1 MSAFVCRMCNN
12 WQISVVQTFSRKSP
26 QMSPVCDSEIISPPV
41 SEHLHKACPLY
52 PIKNEE
58 ECEDHEVGSC
68 ICVLDWTEWSAPN
81 SQRNTT
87 HTSDWLASSQFYFP
101 QYICPPSELSGQLRS
116 IDPIIKGL
124 PSQANQ
130 EGTTFHMADIFY
142 WIKNFLNEATQQH
155 AIVMDSFNRLV
166 IFSDNCMTTS
176 KLYHIY
182 SSQNLRTFIR
192 HRGSSG
198 RNSKMSAVKHDNA
211 QRSFCLKMSGEDRDM
226 DSFRTWNPEIRQKT
240 RQSDDHSQRPRRRS
254 KNEKTKIKKSVSF
267 EEDVIV
273 YLFDQ
278 ETPTLK
284 LPSEPSTSLP
294 FHFPSIQS
302 DVILEDNGLQWED
315 DFSALECVQRSGTV
329 SLPTNSWTS
338 QARPER
344 CSLTQTCLFLT
355 YVTESDLEL

>member
-1 MSAFVCRMCNN
+1 MQELNYSRGGAALV
-12 WQISVVQTFSRKSP
+12 ISVDKLFSNRKCSL
-26 QMSPVCDSEIISPPV
+26 DEIKRRRKTTDIYSG
-41 SEHLHKACPLY
+41 LGLRD
-52 PIKNEE
+52 PIMDPNEE

-68 ICVLDWTEWSAPN
+68 ICVLDWTECSAPN

-87 HTSDWLASSQFYFP
+87 HTSDWLASSRFCFLQLF
-101 QYICPPSELSGQLRS
+101 CPISELNGQLRFL
-116 IDPIIKGL
+116 DPVIKGL

-155 AIVMDSFNRLV
+155 AIVMDSFNRL
-166 IFSDNCMTTS
+166 IILSDNYITTN
-176 KLYHIY
+176 KLCHVYG
-182 SSQNLRTFIR
+182 SRNLRTFIR

-211 QRSFCLKMSGEDRDM
+211 QRSFCLKTSGEDEDRD
-226 DSFRTWNPEIRQKT
+226 SLRTWNPEIRQKT
-240 RQSDDHSQRPRRRS
+240 RQNDNHSQRPWRRS
-254 KNEKTKIKKSVSF
+254 KSEKMKIKKSVSF

-284 LPSEPSTSLP
+284 LPSEPSTSPP

-302 DVILEDNGLQWED
+302 DVMSEDNGLQWED
-315 DFSALECVQRSGTV
+315 DFSALECAQPSGIV
-329 SLPTNSWTS
+329 SLPTKSWTS
-338 QARPER
+338 QTRPEL
-344 CSLTQTCLFLT
+344 CSLAQTCLFLT

>member
-1 MSAFVCRMCNN
+1 MQELNHSRGGAALV
-12 WQISVVQTFSRKSP
+12 ISVDKLFSNRKCSL
-26 QMSPVCDSEIISPPV
+26 VEIKRRWKTADIYSG
-41 SEHLHKACPLY
+41 LGLRD
-52 PIKNEE
+52 PIMDLNEE

-68 ICVLDWTEWSAPN
+68 ICVLDWTECSAPI

-87 HTSDWLASSQFYFP
+87 HTSDWLALSRFCFP
-101 QYICPPSELSGQLRS
+101 QHFCPPSKLSGHLRFLDS
-116 IDPIIKGL
+116 VIKGL

-130 EGTTFHMADIFY
+130 EGTTFPKADIFY

-155 AIVMDSFNRLV
+155 AIVMDSFDRL
-166 IFSDNCMTTS
+166 IILSDNCITAN
-176 KLYHIY
+176 KLCHVY

-198 RNSKMSAVKHDNA
+198 RNNKMSAVKHDNA
-211 QRSFCLKMSGEDRDM
+211 QRSFCLKTGSEDTDRN
-226 DSFRTWNPEIRQKT
+226 SFRTWNPEIHQKT
-240 RQSDDHSQRPRRRS
+240 RQNDDHSQRPGRRS
-254 KNEKTKIKKSVSF
+254 KSEKMKIKKSVSF

-284 LPSEPSTSLP
+284 LPSGPSTSPP
-294 FHFPSIQS
+294 FHFPTIQS
-302 DVILEDNGLQWED
+302 DVISKDDGLQWED
-315 DFSALECVQRSGTV
+315 DFSALECAHQSGTV
-329 SLPTNSWTS
+329 SLPTKSWTS

-344 CSLTQTCLFLT
+344 CSLAQTCLFLT